1 MSSERDPLIPRTTS
15 PEPLDAKR
23 DTRKVGPMEISR
35 TTRYGILAG
44 IWVGTFLSSLNTT
57 LVATL
62 LPSISSEF
70 NKAHQASWLGT
81 AYLLATCTFTPLYG
95 RLSNVMGRR
104 GANQVAVFFAGL
116 GVAACGFAPNME
128 MLIAARFLGGLGGG
142 GIFTTATIITSD
154 MYSLRNRGLTQGVAA
169 VFNSMGMGLGGPL
182 GGFIA
187 DRLGWRW
194 AFLLQLPLFAIS
206 FTLTSVYLRYVTP
219 GRSKST
225 KAVLKRIDYAG
236 SATLLGAVLS
246 VLIFLSMRFSEEH
259 PWSSPTVYGP
269 LTSAVVFAMLFVYV
283 ELMVAP
289 EPILAPFLLKE
300 KIPVLVGISNFLV
313 ATCNFTIMYNFPT
326 WFQTVLLTS
335 ASEAGAHLIP
345 NGVSISAGSLF
356 AGWVMHRTGK
366 YRHLNLIFGLFP
378 FVAAVLLSLM
388 REDSHPIVLWI
399 SIIPAGFGNA
409 VVLQTMLIAL
419 LAHLPQDAMAVGT
432 GFGQL
437 FRGIGQVG
445 GVAISSALFQSIL
458 NVELHKRIHT
468 PDAEEM
474 ISKIR
479 HSSTLVA
486 QLRPDLQRAARDSYA
501 ISLRAVFIMAAVS
514 TLLAYIVRLPI
525 PDKPLDQPRP
535 RTRSLSELPNPHP
548 RTPGELAEETQGS
561 AEATELEDEGSGAED
576 INDDDDEVRPMLG
589 QTIPKRRRLSTYE
602 SSDGGMD
609 LEDDVIGGSARRASM
624 ISLARSSR

>member
-1 MSSERDPLIPRTTS
+1 MPSERDPLLPQAES
-15 PEPLDAKR
+15 PKPDLSKR
-23 DTRKVGPMEISR
+23 PGGLGPMEISR
-35 TTRYGILAG
+35 STRYGILAG
-44 IWVGTFLSSLNTT
+44 IWTATFLSSLNTT

-62 LPSISSEF
+62 LPSISSDF

-104 GANQVAVFFAGL
+104 GANQAAVFFAGL
-116 GVAACGFAPNME
+116 GTLACGFSTNME
-128 MLIAARFLGGLGGG
+128 TLIAARFLGGLGGG

-154 MYSLRNRGLTQGVAA
+154 MYTLRNRGLTQGVAA

-206 FTLTSVYLRYVTP
+206 FILTAFNLHYVTP
-219 GRSKST
+219 GRGKSA
-225 KAVLKRIDYAG
+225 KEVLKRIDYAG
-236 SATLLGAVLS
+236 SATLLLTVLS
-246 VLIFLSMRFSEEH
+246 FLVFLSMRFSEEY
-259 PWSSPTVYGP
+259 PWSSPAVYVP
-269 LTSAVVFAMLFVYV
+269 ISSAVVSALLFVYV
-283 ELMVAP
+283 ELRVAP

-300 KIPVLVGISNFLV
+300 RIPVLVGVSNFLV
-313 ATCNFTIMYNFPT
+313 ATCNFTVMYNFPT

-345 NGVSISAGSLF
+345 NGISVSCGSLF
-356 AGWVMHRTGK
+356 AGWMMHRTGK
-366 YRHLNLIFGLFP
+366 YRKLNLVFGLFP
-378 FVAAVLLSLM
+378 FVAAILISLM
-388 REDSHPIVLWI
+388 NENSPAPQLWL
-399 SIIPAGFGNA
+399 SIIPLGFGNA

-445 GVAISSALFQSIL
+445 GVAISAALFQSVL
-458 NVELHKRIHT
+458 ARELHKRIQT

-486 QLRPDLQRAARDSYA
+486 QLPPHLQRAARDSYA
-501 ISLRAVFIMAAVS
+501 ISLRAVFIFAAVA
-514 TLLAYIVRLPI
+514 TLAAYIVRLPI

-535 RTRSLSELPNPHP
+535 RAHSVDELPNPHP
-548 RTPGELAEETQGS
+548 TPAELEEELAGSSSGITSADLSEVEVEE
-561 AEATELEDEGSGAED
+561 EE
-576 INDDDDEVRPMLG
+576 EVEPVSPLLVGRRP
-589 QTIPKRRRLSTYE
+589 RRRLSTYE

-609 LEDDVIGGSARRASM
+609 LEDDVIGGSARR
-624 ISLARSSR
+624 

>member
-1 MSSERDPLIPRTTS
+1 MSSERDPLIPRAES
-15 PEPLDAKR
+15 SARIDPKR
-23 DTRKVGPMEISR
+23 PRKLGPMEISR

-44 IWVGTFLSSLNTT
+44 IWVGTFLSVST

-62 LPSISSEF
+62 LPSISSDF

-95 RLSNVMGRR
+95 RLSNVLGRR
-104 GANQVAVFFAGL
+104 GANQVAVVLAGL
-116 GVAACGFAPNME
+116 GTVACGFASNME
-128 MLIAARFLGGLGGG
+128 SLIAARFLAGMGGG
-142 GIFTTATIITSD
+142 GLFTTATIVTSD

-169 VFNSMGMGLGGPL
+169 VFNSLGMGLGGPL
-182 GGFIA
+182 GGFVA

-194 AFLLQLPLFAIS
+194 AFLLQLPLFVVAFSLVS
-206 FTLTSVYLRYVTP
+206 FYLCYVTP

-225 KAVLKRIDYAG
+225 IEVLKRIDYGG
-236 SATLLGAVLS
+236 SATLLATVLS
-246 VLIFLSMRFSEEH
+246 VLVFLSTRFSEEH
-259 PWSSPTVYGP
+259 PWNSPTVWGP
-269 LTSAVVFAMLFVYV
+269 LAAAVVSAILFVVV
-283 ELMVAP
+283 ELKIAL
-289 EPILAPFLLKE
+289 EPILAPFLLRE
-300 KIPVLVGISNFLV
+300 KVPVLVGISNFLV

-345 NGVSISAGSLF
+345 NGVSISCGSLF
-356 AGWVMHRTGK
+356 AGWVMHRTGT
-366 YRHLNLIFGLFP
+366 YRRLNLIFGFFP
-378 FVAAVLLSLM
+378 FIAAVLLAMM
-388 REDSHPIVLWI
+388 REDSHPVMLWI

-409 VVLQTMLIAL
+409 VVLQTMLSTSLMYL
-419 LAHLPQDAMAVGT
+419 LPDAMAVGT

-437 FRGIGQVG
+437 FRGVGQVG

-458 NVELHKRIHT
+458 TTELHKRIHGEG
-468 PDAEEM
+468 AEEI

-479 HSSTLVA
+479 HSSKLVA
-486 QLRPDLQRAARDSYA
+486 DLEPDLQRAARDSYA

-535 RTRSLSELPNPHP
+535 RPHSVAELPNPHP
-548 RTPGELAEETQGS
+548 TPAQLAEETQQPP
-561 AEATELEDEGSGAED
+561 TETDVSMETTEDDTDDEGVDGVPP
-576 INDDDDEVRPMLG
+576 IRVP
-589 QTIPKRRRLSTYE
+589 PKRRRLSTYE

-609 LEDDVIGGSARRASM
+609 LEDEVIGGSARR
-624 ISLARSSR
+624 